1 MMMNALSP
9 LGFGNPGLGQFNT
22 QQPVPRQTAG
32 FDNSG
37 ASLMNPTSLNGASLG
52 SNLSDGLG
60 GSLGNT
66 GTGNISSLTSQ
77 QPNFNSLNTLPGTLP
92 PPNPPQAG
100 FDYGGANLVNNFQA
114 FQGMPYVQQ
123 VQVAGFTQLG
133 NGQVVQN
140 IQNTPYMPTT
150 VPGSITNLQQLA
162 NLPAASS
169 TTLGALLQLGG
180 INPGII
186 STAGVNRTG
195 ALVPPVFGLSI

>member
-1 MMMNALSP
+1 MINPTSIGSP
-9 LGFGNPGLGQFNT
+9 NLGQMGNQPPRQ
-22 QQPVPRQTAG
+22 QQPTG

-37 ASLMNPTSLNGASLG
+37 ASLLNPSQLNSGGQNS
-52 SNLSDGLG
+52 GLG
-60 GSLGNT
+60 GQSTSNV
-66 GTGNISSLTSQ
+66 SSLTSQ
-77 QPNFNSLNTLPGTLP
+77 MPNFNSVNTLPGTLP
-92 PPNPPQAG
+92 PPSPPQAG
-100 FDYGGANLVNNFQA
+100 FDFGGANLINNNQA
-114 FQGMPYVQQ
+114 FQSMPFVQQ

-140 IQNTPYMPTT
+140 IQNTPYIPTT
-150 VPGSITNLQQLA
+150 IPGSITNLQQLA
-162 NLPAASS
+162 NLPASSS